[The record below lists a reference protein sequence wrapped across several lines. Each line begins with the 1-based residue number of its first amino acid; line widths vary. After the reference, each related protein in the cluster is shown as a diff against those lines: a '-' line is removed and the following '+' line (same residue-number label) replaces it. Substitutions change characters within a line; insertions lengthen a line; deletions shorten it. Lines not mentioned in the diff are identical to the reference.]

1 LNIETRFSIHLQ
13 NITWPTEAQKNNEHW
28 NVSGVLKKNSNQEF
42 KFDVRSMFQMP
53 NNQLG
58 KKATTASKAD
68 KIVFETDKDW
78 VIIDVPEL
86 NDYVKKQSLKVIQL
100 DDLLN
105 KLEWN
110 IYLSKGSFRTSRLV

>member
-1 LNIETRFSIHLQ
+1 VNIETKFSIHL
-13 NITWPTEAQKNNEHW
+13 NNVIWPTEEQKNTEHW

-42 KFDVRSMFQMP
+42 KFDVRPMFQMP

-78 VIIDVPEL
+78 VIIDVLEL
-86 NDYVKKQSLKVIQL
+86 HEYIKKQSLTVIQFE
-100 DDLLN
+100 DLLS

-110 IYLSKGSFRTSRLV
+110 IYISK

>member
-1 LNIETRFSIHLQ
+1 MNIETKFSIHLQ
-13 NITWPTEAQKNNEHW
+13 DITWPTETQKNNEHW

-110 IYLSKGSFRTSRLV
+110 KYISKGS

>member
-1 LNIETRFSIHLQ
+1 MKNIEERFSVFLKDVVY
-13 NITWPTEAQKNNEHW
+13 PSNNEKENNHW
-28 NVSGVLKKNSNQEF
+28 NISGILKEKSNQHL
-42 KFDVRSMFQMP
+42 KFDVRPMFQMS

-58 KKATTASKAD
+58 KKGTTASKAD

-86 NDYVKKQSLKVIQL
+86 HEYVKKQSLKVVQFE
-100 DDLLN
+100 DLLN

-110 IYLSKGSFRTSRLV
+110 IYISKV

>member
-1 LNIETRFSIHLQ
+1 MNIETKFSIHLN
-13 NITWPTEAQKNNEHW
+13 NIIWPTETQKNNEYW

-42 KFDVRSMFQMP
+42 KFDVRPMFQMP

-58 KKATTASKAD
+58 KQGTTASKAD

-86 NDYVKKQSLKVIQL
+86 HEYVKKQSLKVVQFE
-100 DDLLN
+100 DLLN

-110 IYLSKGSFRTSRLV
+110 IYIAKV

>member
-1 LNIETRFSIHLQ
+1 VKIETRFSIHLH
-13 NITWPTEAQKNNEHW
+13 NIIWPTEEQKNNEHW

-42 KFDVRSMFQMP
+42 KFDVRPMFQMP

-68 KIVFETDKDW
+68 KIVFETDRDW
-78 VIIDVPEL
+78 VIIDVLEL
-86 NDYVKKQSLKVIQL
+86 HEYIKKQSLTVIKFE
-100 DDLLN
+100 DLLS

-110 IYLSKGSFRTSRLV
+110 IYISKSS

>member
-1 LNIETRFSIHLQ
+1 MNIETKFSIHLN
-13 NITWPTEAQKNNEHW
+13 NIIWPTETQKNNEHW

-42 KFDVRSMFQMP
+42 KFDVRPMFQMP

-58 KKATTASKAD
+58 KKGTTSSKAD

-86 NDYVKKQSLKVIQL
+86 HEYVKKQSLKVVQFE
-100 DDLLN
+100 DLLN

-110 IYLSKGSFRTSRLV
+110 IHISKV

>member
-1 LNIETRFSIHLQ
+1 LNIETKFSIHLN
-13 NITWPTEAQKNNEHW
+13 NIIWPTEEQKNNEHW

-42 KFDVRSMFQMP
+42 KFDVRPMFQMP

-78 VIIDVPEL
+78 VIIDVLEL
-86 NDYVKKQSLKVIQL
+86 HEYIKKQSLTVIQFE
-100 DDLLN
+100 DLLS

-110 IYLSKGSFRTSRLV
+110 IYISK

>member
-1 LNIETRFSIHLQ
+1 MNIETRFSIHLQ
-13 NITWPTEAQKNNEHW
+13 DITWPTEAQKNNEHW

-42 KFDVRSMFQMP
+42 KFDVRPMFQMP

-68 KIVFETDKDW
+68 KIVFETDKNW
-78 VIIDVPEL
+78 VIIDVLEL
-86 NDYVKKQSLKVIQL
+86 HEYIKKQCLTVIQFE
-100 DDLLN
+100 DLLS

-110 IYLSKGSFRTSRLV
+110 IYISKSS